1 MVPGREEERDW
12 NNERT
17 CAKSGNGISSLLVL
31 IWGLHGKVNEG
42 QKVKKKKKDLSLM
55 LGLISVNF
63 NAMLINLMIL
73 WL

>member
-42 QKVKKKKKDLSLM
+42 QKVKKKKRPFTYVRAYFS
-55 LGLISVNF
+55 
-63 NAMLINLMIL
+63 
-73 WL
+73 